1 MASVNAL
8 EVTRDMLAYTLA
20 TDKQSILNLLVRNGI
35 NLPSDVTDKQVV
47 TAVLIASGKSASF
60 KSELSDLLSSK
71 ITEVNQQFASF
82 AGGQFDIGTEAD
94 KTMFTG
100 SDDFFSMTGLSNPQ
114 LSSGLQGAAAYA
126 KQAKASETKVKA
138 AKEKPAREKGKLWSW
153 IGENIFTKENIN
165 SGINM
170 GLTALNNKIQN
181 KKNQVDFESA
191 VITEKQD
198 AIINQSGGARG
209 VSIGTVILIVAG
221 VALIGGIF
229 YYINKNKK

>member
-1 MASVNAL
+1 MASVNAV

-20 TDKQSILNLLVRNGI
+20 NDKQSILNLLVRNGI
-35 NLPSDVTDKQVV
+35 NVPSDISDKQLV
-47 TAVLIASGKSASF
+47 TAVLVASGKSASF

-71 ITEVNQQFASF
+71 INEVNQQYASF

-100 SDDFFSMTGLSNPQ
+100 SDDFFSMTGLANPQ
-114 LSSGLQGAAAYA
+114 FSSGLQGAASYA
-126 KQAKASETKVKA
+126 KE
-138 AKEKPAREKGKLWSW
+138 AKEKESKSKASKVKPAKEKGKLWSW
-153 IGENIFTKENIN
+153 LGENVFTKENIN

-181 KKNQVDFESA
+181 KKNQVDYEST